1 MASYTIQL
9 RKVIEYY
16 GIEEV
21 KSWFKDYKESEYL
34 TSAQAKIIT
43 ENNLYN
49 KEYLVDMIINHY
61 YMQEI
66 GFETP
71 YLFAFNVKNKMKE
84 IMGKYLP
91 IFYSMSLNYDPLVN
105 EKYEEIF
112 SRNINSQGTIENG
125 LNTQINTN
133 VNNTQESSNTLNQD
147 NTQKSTDENNSTI
160 NTTDNHNITDTNNN
174 LMVNSDT
181 PQGQINKSNILDGTY
196 ASSTQASEASNTR
209 TDINTQ
215 NSTTKNNETTSIT
228 QTQQSTN
235 NMNASE
241 TQTQSTINTSNQTTT
256 SQDTTK
262 EGYSRKVEGNR
273 GIYVTQQKLIL
284 EYRNTIINIYNNIIE
299 DLQDLFMLIY

>member
-21 KSWFKDYKESEYL
+21 KSWFKDYNEREYL
-34 TSAQAKIIT
+34 TREQAKIIS

-112 SRNINSQGTIENG
+112 SRDINSQGTIENG

-133 VNNTQESSNTLNQD
+133 LNNIQESTNTLKQD
-147 NTQKSTDENNSTI
+147 NTQTSTAENNSTI
-160 NTTDNHNITDTNNN
+160 NTTDTHNITATNNT

-181 PQGQINKSNILDGTY
+181 PQGEINKSNILDGTY
-196 ASSTQASEASNTR
+196 ASSTQANEATNTQ
-209 TDINTQ
+209 TDTETQ
-215 NSTTKNNETTSIT
+215 NSTTNNNENNSIT
-228 QTQQSTN
+228 QNQNSTTN
-235 NMNASE
+235 IKGNES
-241 TQTQSTINTSNQTTT
+241 QTQSTTNTSNQTTT

-273 GIYVTQQKLIL
+273 GINVTQQKLIL
-284 EYRNTIINIYNNIIE
+284 EYRDTIINIYNNILNE
-299 DLQDLFMLIY
+299 LQDLFMLIY